1 MSSIFS
7 GLDPISGSSLSSQ
20 DQEKL
25 NKLKTE
31 VEKLYADTTISDE
44 EYKEIKSYIF
54 GSSN

>member
-1 MSSIFS
+1 MPSIFS
-7 GLDPISGSSLSSQ
+7 GLDAISSGSLSSQ